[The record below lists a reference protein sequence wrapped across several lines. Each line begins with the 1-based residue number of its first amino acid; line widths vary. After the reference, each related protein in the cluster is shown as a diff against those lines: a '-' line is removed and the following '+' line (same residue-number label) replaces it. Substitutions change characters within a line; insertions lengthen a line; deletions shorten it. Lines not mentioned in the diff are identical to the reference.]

1 MNRARSLFSWFDR
14 VMSREDPTLR
24 RFETLRGARTSEANP
39 VVPVFFRR
47 RTASV

>member
-1 MNRARSLFSWFDR
+1 MSRAKSLLSWFDR

-24 RFETLRGARTSEANP
+24 RFETLRGAQTDHANP

-47 RTASV
+47 RATSV